1 MHILTIQ
8 SSGPV
13 PDFFAHGGIAQLG
26 ERLPCKQEVTSS
38 NLVVSTK
45 LPVSAGRKAAMHLD
59 NCIRKMT
66 EKYSGQREKQRIKK
80 LASLQKTEL
89 RVLRK
94 RLHLLE

>member
-66 EKYSGQREKQRIKK
+66 EKYSGQREKQKESKNLQVYKK
-80 LASLQKTEL
+80 RTASLEEKASFT
-89 RVLRK
+89 
-94 RLHLLE
+94 